1 MTPGFTRY
9 AFAPAARA
17 AAPAPAPARTPRDNV
32 GRPAILV
39 EYAAAQPCAHQ
50 SYHGAT
56 PVQAIRAVA
65 ERLRLRPCHL
75 GFVADPLDGVRVLD
89 RRDRVR
95 LASICAGLTVEGA
108 RAARDAATAGALR

>member
-1 MTPGFTRY
+1 MG
-9 AFAPAARA
+9 
-17 AAPAPAPARTPRDNV
+17 APAPAAALQPFAERAQAPTAS
-32 GRPAILV
+32 PAILV
-39 EYAAAQPCAHQ
+39 EYAAAQPCTHQ

-95 LASICAGLTVEGA
+95 LASICAGLTVTAA